1 MLVCFSRSL
10 RPMTM
15 ISRSRS
21 RSSSRTTTT
30 TKLWKDDDDDD
41 AKSNNKR
48 YVFNKRRS
56 VLLLLSTVTV
66 LVPVIA
72 TTEAALAIEE
82 EEEEEEEELKVEDI
96 KIGREREVQEGDV
109 VSVNYRIELA
119 KDLSLVD
126 SAKFFVFGVG
136 TGEVIKGFDLAV
148 MGMRVGGVREVVI
161 PASLGYGY
169 KDVGKGK
176 IPSGSALKIR
186 VELIQIK

>member
-72 TTEAALAIEE
+72 TTEAALAIE

>member
-30 TKLWKDDDDDD
+30 TKLWKDDDDD
-41 AKSNNKR
+41 AKSKNKR

-72 TTEAALAIEE
+72 TTEAALAI